1 MEILL
6 IVIICFI
13 LLLAIYL
20 YYENSMLKITKHTV
34 KNSKI
39 DKVFN
44 GFKIAQVSDF
54 HNVSIKRL
62 HKKIINTL
70 KMEKPDIIVITGDI
84 VDGKAK
90 NHTLSFVKE
99 IKDITDIYYVSGN
112 HEKKMRLYNKLK
124 EDLINNNIKVLDNET
139 VKISKSNSSINLL
152 GIIDPSFAS
161 KSNDSSKVIDG
172 LLKKIRYDKSEYNI
186 LLSHRPE
193 AFDVYCDNEIDL
205 VFTGHAH
212 GGQMRVFNHG
222 LFAPNQGIL
231 PKYTSGIIKD
241 NKTSMVVSRGIG
253 NSKFPF
259 RINNRPELIIVTL
272 EGDKNE

>member
-13 LLLAIYL
+13 LLIAIYL
-20 YYENSMLKITKHTV
+20 YYENSTLKITKHV
-34 KNSKI
+34 IKSGKI
-39 DKVFN
+39 DNRFN
-44 GFKIAQVSDF
+44 DYKIAHISDF

-62 HKKIINTL
+62 HNKIVNTL
-70 KMEKPDIIVITGDI
+70 KIEKPDIIVITGDI
-84 VDGKAK
+84 VDDQPKK
-90 NHTLSFVKE
+90 HTLSFVSR
-99 IKDITDIYYVSGN
+99 IKNISDIYYVSGN
-112 HEKKMRLYNKLK
+112 HEKKMGLYNELK
-124 EDLINNNIKVLDNET
+124 EDLINENISVLENQIIDIN
-139 VKISKSNSSINLL
+139 KNGASIYLL

-161 KSNDSSKVIDG
+161 KAKDSN
-172 LLKKIRYDKSEYNI
+172 KIINDLINRINYDKSKYNI

-193 AFDVYCDNEIDL
+193 AFDIYCDNKIDL

-212 GGQMRVFNHG
+212 GGQVRVFGHG

-231 PKYTSGIIKD
+231 PKYTSGVIR
-241 NKTSMVVSRGIG
+241 NENTNMVVSRGIG

-259 RINNRPELIIVTL
+259 RINNRPELVIVTL

>member
-20 YYENSMLKITKHTV
+20 YYENSVLKITKHV
-34 KNSKI
+34 IKSSKI
-39 DKVFN
+39 NKEFN

-62 HKKIINTL
+62 NNKIVNTL

-84 VDGKAK
+84 VHSEAK
-90 NHTLSFVKE
+90 KHTLRFIKQ
-99 IKDITDIYYVSGN
+99 IKDICDIYYVTGN
-112 HEKKMRLYNKLK
+112 HEKKMGLYDELK
-124 EDLINNNIKVLDNET
+124 KDLIKENFNILENQRVEITRNNY
-139 VKISKSNSSINLL
+139 SINIL

-161 KSNDSSKVIDG
+161 RSKNSNKVIND
-172 LLKKIRYDKSEYNI
+172 LINKIKYDDSKYNI

-193 AFDVYCDNEIDL
+193 AFDIYCDNKIDL

-212 GGQMRVFNHG
+212 GGQMRVCGHG
-222 LFAPNQGIL
+222 LFAPDQGIL
-231 PKYTSGIIKD
+231 PKYTSGVFNKD
-241 NKTSMVVSRGIG
+241 NTNMVVSRGIG

-259 RINNRPELIIVTL
+259 RINNRPELVIVTL

>member
-20 YYENSMLKITKHTV
+20 YYENSTLKITKHTV

-39 DKVFN
+39 DKAFN

-112 HEKKMRLYNKLK
+112 HEKKMGLYNKLK

-241 NKTSMVVSRGIG
+241 NKTSMVISRGIG

>member
-13 LLLAIYL
+13 LLLVIYL
-20 YYENSMLKITKHTV
+20 YYENSTLKITKHIV

-39 DKVFN
+39 DKTFN

-112 HEKKMRLYNKLK
+112 HEKIMRLYNKLK

-139 VKISKSNSSINLL
+139 VKISKSNSSINIL

-222 LFAPNQGIL
+222 LFATNQGIL